1 MVCINNVTYYSLE
14 EIAAR
19 EGFTPPAEGLVSF
32 LEANPTYGRKID
44 GRWHSYDL
52 AIGFMGAPGK
62 RATSHLAGALGFD
75 FTGLSL
81 PGLVLDIGAG
91 GEGIIG
97 QVAGSHAVG
106 IAPEEHRRG
115 LEAAPGCG
123 LKVMMDARDM
133 KFLDNSFD
141 TATAFFTLM
150 YIPTADHRQV
160 FSEVHRVLKP
170 GGTFLLWDMAIPENT
185 TEKTSFVLGIEV
197 RLPEKTVLTGY
208 GTGWAG
214 RVQSLAIFKAL
225 AEDAGFQ
232 VVEEKEEDHLVYL
245 KLVKLTNPSTASI
258 ILSSSPSGK

>member
-1 MVCINNVTYYSLE
+1 MVSINNVAYYSLA

-19 EGFTPPAEGLVSF
+19 AGFTPPAGGLEAF
-32 LEANPTYGRKID
+32 LEANPTYGRRID
-44 GRWHSYDL
+44 GQWYSYDL
-52 AIGFMGAPGK
+52 AIRFMGAAEK
-62 RATSHLAGALGFD
+62 RATSHLAEALGFD

-97 QVAGSHAVG
+97 QVAGSRAVG
-106 IAPEEHRRG
+106 IAPEEHRKG

-150 YIPTADHRQV
+150 YIPTADHHKV
-160 FSEVHRVLKP
+160 FSEMHRILKP
-170 GGTFLLWDMAIPENT
+170 GSTFLLWDMAVPENT

-197 RLPEKTVLTGY
+197 RMTEKTVLTGY

-214 RVQSLAIFKAL
+214 RVQSLAIFKGL
-225 AEDAGFQ
+225 AVDVGFQ
-232 VVEEKEEDHLVYL
+232 VVEEKEEGHLVYL
-245 KLVKLTNPSTASI
+245 KLLKP
-258 ILSSSPSGK
+258 